1 MRKNLQER
9 REILKRLAR
18 DRHRHMLVVQHDA
31 VLIVIGVRRI
41 LQKPRTPRKLERDEA
56 MRLACGMIYAPR
68 IALVLPAEQTFR
80 IGGRP
85 REFCLCDVARILL
98 RLREI
103 DRHIESAVLRF
114 CPPCNVLVD
123 ARLADVVRGDAQV
136 IIVIRRLTRRCR
148 IKGAKLTHD
157 LGRTRHHAVHDAR
170 IKEIALIR
178 RALDQ
183 PLPRRI
189 VEHALQDGRRRLQCF
204 IHLLRNIFFHTEHVE
219 QTIRGIDFILR
230 RNQPLLTGKVQEA
243 ADFMLN
249 VTHDTPSRPSPHT
262 RADGSHATSTP
273 SR

>member
-1 MRKNLQER
+1 MRKNLK
-9 REILKRLAR
+9 KRCKIFKRFAR
-18 DRHRHMLVVQHDA
+18 DRHRHMLVVQHNA
-31 VLIVIGVRRI
+31 VFVVIGVGRI
-41 LQKPRTPRKLERDEA
+41 LQKPRTPRKIERNEA
-56 MRLACGMIYAPR
+56 MRLARRVIHAPR
-68 IALVLPAEQTFR
+68 VALVLAAEQTFR

-98 RLREI
+98 RLREV
-103 DRHIESAVLRF
+103 DRHIESAVLRRRL
-114 CPPCNVLVD
+114 PRNVLVD

-136 IIVIRRLTRRCR
+136 IIVIRRLTRRCC

-219 QTIRGIDFILR
+219 QTIRGIDFILG
-230 RNQPLLTGKVQEA
+230 RNQPLLTGKVQETA
-243 ADFMLN
+243 YFMLHI
-249 VTHDTPSRPSPHT
+249 THDNPSCT
-262 RADGSHATSTP
+262 
-273 SR
+273 